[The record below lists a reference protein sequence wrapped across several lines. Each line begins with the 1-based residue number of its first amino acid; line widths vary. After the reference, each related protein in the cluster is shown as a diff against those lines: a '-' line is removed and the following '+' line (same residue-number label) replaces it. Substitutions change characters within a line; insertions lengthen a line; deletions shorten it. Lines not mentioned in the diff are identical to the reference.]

1 MHGALGDGGRPQVAR
16 YPFAVSA
23 RRLALLALCAV
34 ACTLLSSCGSSSSSA
49 LTTTTTVR
57 TAGFTYGPHPSVS
70 ARMICRHEAVVDLA
84 NVLGARTLRT
94 PVPTWHAHRY
104 TCRYAY
110 RDGTMVL
117 SVTELPTLPATR
129 AYTRALARRM
139 GDTGPVSGV
148 GQGAFT
154 TPNGSVVSR
163 KDNKVLVVDVAGL
176 PGRFGHP
183 ATTRGEVALTVTQV
197 IFACWR
203 GD

>member
-1 MHGALGDGGRPQVAR
+1 MACVALAGCGASPSTA
-16 YPFAVSA
+16 P
-23 RRLALLALCAV
+23 
-34 ACTLLSSCGSSSSSA
+34 
-49 LTTTTTVR
+49 TTTTTVR

-84 NVLGARTLRT
+84 RVLGARTLRT
-94 PVPTWHAHRY
+94 PVPTWRAHRY
-104 TCRYAY
+104 TCRFAY
-110 RDGTMVL
+110 RDGSMVL
-117 SVTELPTLPATR
+117 SVTELPTLAGTR
-129 AYTRALARRM
+129 AYTRALAHQL
-139 GDTGPVSGV
+139 GDTGVVGGV

-163 KDNKVLVVDVAGL
+163 KDNKVLLVDVAGL
-176 PGRFGHP
+176 PSMFGHP